1 MRQRDREGRPV
12 GAGGSGGPGKGWWIG
27 KRGRGRWIGKAGTGR
42 RIGGIRRIEGIGRDR
57 GAATIWAA
65 GLMALVFAVTAT
77 VVFAGTARVARHRA
91 QSAADLSALAAARLA
106 FAAPERGCAE
116 ASSLAEG
123 NGAMITRCFIDGD
136 GIADVQVAV
145 GLSLPVLGD
154 RTIMANA
161 RAGPVNIA
169 GLIG

>member
-1 MRQRDREGRPV
+1 MRRRDREGRPV
-12 GAGGSGGPGKGWWIG
+12 GAGGSGRPGKGWWIG
-27 KRGRGRWIGKAGTGR
+27 KSGKGRWIGKAGTGR
-42 RIGGIRRIEGIGRDR
+42 SIGGIGRDR
-57 GAATIWAA
+57 GAATIWVA

-77 VVFAGTARVARHRA
+77 LVFAGTARVARHRA

-161 RAGPVNIA
+161 RAGPVDIA
-169 GLIG
+169 GFIG

>member
-1 MRQRDREGRPV
+1 MRRRDREGRPG
-12 GAGGSGGPGKGWWIG
+12 GAGGSGRPE
-27 KRGRGRWIGKAGTGR
+27 RGRWIGKAGTGR
-42 RIGGIRRIEGIGRDR
+42 RIGGIGRDR
-57 GAATIWAA
+57 GAVTIWVA

-77 VVFAGTARVARHRA
+77 IVFAGTARVARHRA

-161 RAGPVNIA
+161 RAGPVDIA
-169 GLIG
+169 GFIG